1 MSFRKVLFSFVLRSM
16 HTVVAALDDYTWVR
30 EIKDRLSMWTL
41 LEYLQLWD
49 QVSDVE
55 ANI

>member
-1 MSFRKVLFSFVLRSM
+1 M

>member
-30 EIKDRLSMWTL
+30 QIKDRLSMWTL

>member
-16 HTVVAALDDYTWVR
+16 HTVVEALDDYTLVR
-30 EIKDRLSMWTL
+30 QFIDRHSLWTL